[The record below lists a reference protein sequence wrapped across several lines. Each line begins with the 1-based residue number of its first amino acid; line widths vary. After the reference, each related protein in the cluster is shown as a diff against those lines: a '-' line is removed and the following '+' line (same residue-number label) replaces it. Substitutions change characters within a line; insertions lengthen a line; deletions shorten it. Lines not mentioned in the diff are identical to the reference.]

1 MEYYS
6 AIKKNKNAICS
17 NMDAARDYHTKWSKT
32 EKEKQ
37 ISHDST
43 HLWNLKYD
51 TTEPI
56 YKRDL
61 WTQRTD
67 LWLPGGKGLGEG
79 WSGSLGLA
87 DVSFYIENG

>member
-6 AIKKNKNAICS
+6 AIKKNKNATCS
-17 NMDAARDYHTKWSKT
+17 NMDAARDYHTKRSKT

-37 ISHDST
+37 IPHDST
-43 HLWNLKYD
+43 CLWNLKYD

-56 YKRDL
+56 YERDS

-67 LWLPGGKGLGEG
+67 LWLPRRKGLG
-79 WSGSLGLA
+79 
-87 DVSFYIENG
+87 